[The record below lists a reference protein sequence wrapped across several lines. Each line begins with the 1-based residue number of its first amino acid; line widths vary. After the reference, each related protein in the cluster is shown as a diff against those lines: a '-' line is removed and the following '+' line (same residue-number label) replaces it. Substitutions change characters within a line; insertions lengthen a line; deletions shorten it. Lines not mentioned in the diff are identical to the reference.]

1 MENRIKVSSEKL
13 KIADGFKGE
22 KAIILPY
29 SIRKFESENEITRQL
44 YVTHIG
50 YYPHAKFHFRERK
63 KGADQNI
70 FIFCEEGSGWIEYKG
85 ERFEIKRHQGFI
97 FPANEH
103 HIYGANNDNPWSI
116 YWLHFKG
123 GNSFMFSSVM
133 GKIISIEES
142 DKSRFEDRFTLF
154 EEIFQNLEMGYDPEN
169 LEYATFCLMH
179 LLASVKYIDQF
190 REIKNVKEKDII
202 QKSILFM
209 KNNLEN
215 KITLEDIAQKVG
227 YSPSHFSNLFLKK
240 TTYPPMEYYHHLK
253 LQRAAS
259 YLQFSDLKIKE
270 IAFRLGYFDPFH
282 FSKSFTKEMNLS
294 PKDYRN
300 KYKKLNFTQN
310 PNEDEKN
317 Y

>member
-1 MENRIKVSSEKL
+1 
-13 KIADGFKGE
+13 
-22 KAIILPY
+22 
-29 SIRKFESENEITRQL
+29 
-44 YVTHIG
+44 
-50 YYPHAKFHFRERK
+50 
-63 KGADQNI
+63 
-70 FIFCEEGSGWIEYKG
+70 
-85 ERFEIKRHQGFI
+85 
-97 FPANEH
+97 
-103 HIYGANNDNPWSI
+103 
-116 YWLHFKG
+116 
-123 GNSFMFSSVM
+123 M

-240 TTYPPMEYYHHLK
+240 PPTLLWNIIITLNYKEQLLIFNFQTLK
-253 LQRAAS
+253 L
-259 YLQFSDLKIKE
+259 
-270 IAFRLGYFDPFH
+270 
-282 FSKSFTKEMNLS
+282 
-294 PKDYRN
+294 
-300 KYKKLNFTQN
+300 KK
-310 PNEDEKN
+310 
-317 Y
+317 